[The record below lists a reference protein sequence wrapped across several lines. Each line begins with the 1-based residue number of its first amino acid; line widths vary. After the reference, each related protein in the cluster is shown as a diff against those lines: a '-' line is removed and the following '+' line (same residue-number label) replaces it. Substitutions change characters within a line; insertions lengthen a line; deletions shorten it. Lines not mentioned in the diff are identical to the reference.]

1 MRLTVL
7 GSNSLGNGYILE
19 AVQEALVVET
29 GVRLSEYK
37 KALGWRLNKVAG
49 AIVTHEHNDHA
60 GHLSD
65 FVKAGIKVYA
75 LPDVFAAHGLMG
87 MPFTNVIQPRHTFKV
102 GGFKVMAIGVHHDC
116 PCVAY
121 LIEHEEMGKLL
132 FVTDTMEFNYRI
144 PNLRHIMLEA
154 NYADDILNE
163 RIESGLVP
171 PSMRPR
177 LLKSHLEI
185 EATKAI
191 LSRQD
196 LSGVN
201 KIILIHLSDGNSDE
215 RRFVDEV
222 QKQTLIETVVA
233 KAGMQTDIS
242 ITPF

>member
-1 MRLTVL
+1 MKLSVL

-19 AVQEALVVET
+19 AVHEALIVET

-37 KALGWRLNKVAG
+37 KALGWRLNKVVG

-60 GHLSD
+60 GYLPD
-65 FVKAGIKVYA
+65 FVKAGVKVYA
-75 LPDVFAAHGLMG
+75 LPEVFAAHGLLS
-87 MPFTNVIQPRHTFKV
+87 MPFTNNISPRHTFKV
-102 GGFKVMAIGVHHDC
+102 GGFKVMAISVHHDC

-121 LIEHEEMGKLL
+121 LIEHAEMGKLL

-144 PNLRHIMLEA
+144 PNLSNIMLEA

-185 EATKAI
+185 EATKSI

-201 KIILIHLSDGNSDE
+201 KIILIHLSEGNSDE
-215 RRFVDEV
+215 RRFVTEV
-222 QKQTLIETVVA
+222 SNLTVIPTIAA
-233 KAGMQTDIS
+233 KAGMQIDVYEL
-242 ITPF
+242 PF